1 MILRKCFSIRVLASW
16 RELVSASSAVARRGL
31 RTGALTMLL
40 AGCFACVPRGR
51 AQNEIAAA
59 PPPQAQLISSP
70 APGWPQWRGPRRD
83 GICDE
88 VGLLEEWPAEGPR
101 LVWQTNGLGRGYS
114 APVIVGDR
122 LFLAGDVGDE
132 LRLFALDLTGRQL
145 WQRPNGRSWTG
156 PYPGA
161 RASATCHEGRL
172 FHLNAHGRVAA
183 FEAETGRELWAVDLF
198 GRYGGK
204 NLTWATSECLLVDG
218 SRVLVT
224 AGGTEALMVAL
235 DVRSGETVWKTEPL
249 RLGPSPDPQHQR
261 VEEPAGQVDNA
272 SYASPILVRLCDRRQ
287 VIGSSTRHLFVGDAD
302 RGTLLWTRP
311 LRTQFQVIAT
321 TPVLLGDAVFVT
333 APDSPDAKLYRLGAE
348 ASGLGPE
355 LLWTTA
361 LDTCQG
367 GVVHVG
373 DALYGAWYRRRKGWA
388 CIDAR
393 TGVVRYET
401 SALAKGSVLYADQR
415 LYCLSEQGEMALLEP
430 TPQGF
435 EFKGRFRLVPGR
447 QNDVWTHPVIHKG
460 RLYLRHHETLFC
472 FDIKAHGDHGPVSV
486 WRGFGRQ
493 LLDADQFARDFP

>member
-1 MILRKCFSIRVLASW
+1 MILRTCFSLGVLASW
-16 RELVSASSAVARRGL
+16 RELVSADSAVVRSGL
-31 RTGALTMLL
+31 RTGVLTMLL
-40 AGCFACVPRGR
+40 AVCFANAPRAGAEDKSAVPSP
-51 AQNEIAAA
+51 A
-59 PPPQAQLISSP
+59 QAQLIPSA

-88 VGLLEEWPAEGPR
+88 VGLLQEWPAEGPR

-122 LFLAGDVGDE
+122 LFLAGDVGEE

-145 WQRPNGRSWTG
+145 WQGSNGRSWTG

-161 RASATCHEGRL
+161 RASATWHEGRL

-183 FEAETGRELWAVDLF
+183 FEAETGRELWAIDLF
-198 GRYGGK
+198 ERYGGK
-204 NLTWATSECLLVDG
+204 NLTWALSECLLVDG
-218 SRVLVT
+218 SRVLAT
-224 AGGTEALMVAL
+224 AGGTDALMVAL
-235 DVRSGETVWKTEPL
+235 DARSGETVWKTEPL
-249 RLGPSPDPQHQR
+249 RLGPSSDPQHQR
-261 VEEPAGQVDNA
+261 VEKPAGQVDNA
-272 SYASPILVRLCDRRQ
+272 SYASPILVRSGDRRQ
-287 VIGSSTRHLFVGDAD
+287 VIGCSTRHLFGVDAD

-311 LRTQFQVIAT
+311 LRTQVEVIAT
-321 TPVLLGDAVFVT
+321 TPVLVGDAVFVT

-348 ASGLGPE
+348 ASGRGLE

-401 SALAKGSVLYADQR
+401 SALAKGAVLYADQR
-415 LYCLSEQGEMALLEP
+415 LYCLSEQGEMALIKP
-430 TPQGF
+430 TPEGF
-435 EFKGRFRLVPGR
+435 EFTGRFTLVPGR
-447 QNDVWTHPVIHKG
+447 QNDVWTHPVIFRG

-472 FDIKAHGDHGPVSV
+472 FDVNARGDREPVSE
-486 WRGFGRQ
+486 GRTRSR
-493 LLDADQFARDFP
+493 ASVSP

>member
-1 MILRKCFSIRVLASW
+1 MAWLAMAFAHC
-16 RELVSASSAVARRGL
+16 LSSSVCVQA
-31 RTGALTMLL
+31 
-40 AGCFACVPRGR
+40 AGG
-51 AQNEIAAA
+51 AAA
-59 PPPQAQLISSP
+59 SQPQAQLIPSP

-88 VGLLEEWPAEGPR
+88 VGLLEQWPAEGPR

-132 LRLFALDLTGRQL
+132 LRIFALDLAGRQL

-161 RASATCHEGRL
+161 RASATWHEGRL

-183 FEAETGRELWAVDLF
+183 FEAETGREIWAVDLF
-198 GRYGGK
+198 ERYGGK

-218 SRVLVT
+218 SKVLVT

-235 DVRSGETVWKTEPL
+235 DARSGETVWKTEPL
-249 RLGPSPDPQHQR
+249 RLGPSPDPRHQR

-272 SYASPILVRLCDRRQ
+272 SYASPILVRSGEHRL
-287 VIGSSTRHLFVGDAD
+287 VIGCSTRHLFGVDAD

-311 LRTQFQVIAT
+311 LRTQFEVIAT
-321 TPVLLGDAVFVT
+321 TPVLVADAVFVT
-333 APDSPDAKLYRLGAE
+333 APDSPDAKLYRLRTEG
-348 ASGLGPE
+348 SGQGLD
-355 LLWTTA
+355 LLWTTV

-415 LYCLSEQGEMALLEP
+415 LYCLSEQGEMALIKP

-435 EFKGRFRLVPGR
+435 EFKGRFTLVPGR
-447 QNDVWTHPVIHKG
+447 QNDVWTHPVIFRG

-472 FDIKAHGDHGPVSV
+472 FDVKAHGGDEPVSE
-486 WRGFGRQ
+486 GRTRSGASAFQ
-493 LLDADQFARDFP
+493 PAEQ